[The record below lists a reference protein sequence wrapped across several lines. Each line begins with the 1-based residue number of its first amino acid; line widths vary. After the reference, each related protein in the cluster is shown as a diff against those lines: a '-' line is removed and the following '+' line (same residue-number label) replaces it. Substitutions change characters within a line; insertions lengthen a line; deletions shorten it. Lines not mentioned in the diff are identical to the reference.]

1 MAGLRR
7 RPRSAAL
14 LRLGYRVAYRVL
26 RVWSALARPRSRGVK
41 CVLVDDDGRIA
52 GSVSGGCVEGAAAE
66 EVLRARGDGASRV
79 VRFGITDEQAVGV
92 GLACGGTI
100 EVLVEPDVR
109 RELVEAATS
118 ADGRVVVT
126 ALPADARQE
135 GSGAMPAPVDVVAR
149 EALERGESRLVTA
162 ESGTVWVEV
171 FAPPPRLVIFGA
183 VQVAISLARLAREV
197 GYEVVVADAR
207 SAFATEERFPDVELV
222 LGWPDEVAERV
233 ALRPSDSVA
242 ILSHDPKLDEP
253 AILAALRL
261 GCRYVGAIGSRRTQ
275 AARRERLLS
284 AGATA
289 EQLER
294 LRAPIGLDL
303 GGRSPAET
311 ALAILS
317 EVVAAR
323 YGATGAPLRQRVS

>member
-1 MAGLRR
+1 VRELLPTIERWRAEGVGFGRAVVVR
-7 RPRSAAL
+7 VEGSAPRPVGSTL
-14 LRLGYRVAYRVL
+14 LVA
-26 RVWSALARPRSRGVK
+26 
-41 CVLVDDDGRIA
+41 DDGRIA

-66 EVLRARGDGASRV
+66 EVLRARRGGRSRV
-79 VRFGITDEQAVGV
+79 VRFGISDEQAHGV

-100 EVLVEPDVR
+100 EVLVEPDVEQ
-109 RELVEAATS
+109 ELVNAA
-118 ADGRVVVT
+118 AARDGGVVIA
-126 ALPADARQE
+126 ALPGDLA
-135 GSGAMPAPVDVVAR
+135 STGASPAVAAAVPSD
-149 EALERGESRLVTA
+149 EEVAAAVERGESRVVTA
-162 ESGTVWVEV
+162 ESGTFWVEV

-183 VQVAISLARLAREV
+183 VQVAISLARLAREL

-222 LGWPDEVAERV
+222 LGWPDEVADRV

-253 AILAALRL
+253 AILTALRL

-275 AARRERLLS
+275 QARRERLLS

-303 GGRSPAET
+303 GGRAPAET

-323 YGATGAPLRQRVS
+323 YGATGAPLRHRVS